1 MTIIDTRTIKN
12 FLTDDEI
19 AEIENMHSQGMTT
32 LLIDNLKKPPI
43 EGLDRT
49 ANYWHFDFYC
59 KYSENGRRIQ
69 EILLPKLQELFHK
82 DIYIDDCH
90 ILESFYPYELH
101 TDSVDNGKDYTMQAG
116 NDYTYAWTFII
127 PLDNY
132 DSNTIIFDQES
143 LDIKGPTRWI
153 EDKNPPVLNAI
164 DEETY
169 IKYLSQAVNPLHYQY
184 LSIEEIFLWKKG
196 SLSATSR
203 GKFHCSDYF
212 LDNGITEKRA
222 IVMWTTVP
230 NFRNPK

>member
-1 MTIIDTRTIKN
+1 MIDTRTIEN

-32 LLIDNLKKPPI
+32 LLIDNLRKPPI
-43 EGLDRT
+43 EGLDRI

-59 KYSENGRRIQ
+59 KCSENGRRIQ

-90 ILESFYPYELH
+90 ILESFYPYEIH
-101 TDSVDNGKDYTMQAG
+101 TDSTANNNDYTMQADNG
-116 NDYTYAWTFII
+116 YTSAWTFII

-132 DSNTIIFDQES
+132 NSNTINQES

-169 IKYLSQAVNPLHYQY
+169 NKYLSHAVNPLQYQY
-184 LSIEEIFLWKKG
+184 FSIEEIFPWKKG
-196 SLSATSR
+196 ALSATSR

-212 LDNGITEKRA
+212 LANGISEKRA

-230 NFRNPK
+230 DFRKSK